1 MNKSKLFT
9 FLLISTLQILVMF
22 HLHIQVKAQQA
33 SKEYKEQT
41 TLYRYLHNIGTTYNC
56 FFTIEEGW
64 DLAVKEP
71 RNQLESYIVENS
83 VINPNIEQRKTP
95 DISVLLDELRQSIP
109 NLTFEVDQQRPNII
123 HIIDA
128 RLKKQKRYGLD
139 SVLMDFTFKG
149 DVEELLKAINKQE
162 KLVTPTTT
170 FGNYEAL
177 YVDFSSKVK
186 VQGTHLLIRDALSN
200 FISLKDRSRILWI
213 ARTRLDQDAT
223 TNVHFIGAPKRKNDD

>member
-22 HLHIQVKAQQA
+22 PLHIQVKAQQA

-41 TLYRYLHNIGTTYNC
+41 TLYRYLHNIGATYNC

-71 RNQLESYIVENS
+71 SNHLESYIVENS
-83 VINPNIEQRKTP
+83 AIDPNIEQRKTP
-95 DISVLLDELRQSIP
+95 NLSVLLDELRQSIP
-109 NLTFEVDQQRPNII
+109 NFTFEVDQQRPNII

-128 RLKKQKRYGLD
+128 RLKKQTHYGLD
-139 SVLMDFTFKG
+139 SLLMDFTFRG
-149 DVEELLKAINKQE
+149 AVEELLKAINKQE

-177 YVDFSSKVK
+177 YVDSSSKVK
-186 VQGTHLLIRDALSN
+186 VQGTNLLIRDALSN
-200 FISLKDRSRILWI
+200 FISLKDRARVLWI
-213 ARTRLDQDAT
+213 ARTRLDQESS
-223 TNVHFIGAPKRKNDD
+223 TNVHFVGAPKRKSND